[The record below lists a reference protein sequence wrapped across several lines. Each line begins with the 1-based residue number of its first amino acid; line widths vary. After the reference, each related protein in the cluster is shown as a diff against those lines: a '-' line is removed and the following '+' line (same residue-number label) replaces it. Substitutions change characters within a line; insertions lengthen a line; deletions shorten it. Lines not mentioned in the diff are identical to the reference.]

1 MNTTKAKYSPSINII
16 RDKNYSFNY
25 IPTSN
30 AVKAFDTIISDSK
43 SGVKSHV
50 LIGSYGTGKSS
61 FLLALQQTIE
71 GNQIHFKNY
80 KKSADKNPQFEFLNI
95 VGEYSSFENYFI
107 KLYKLE
113 KHLMES

>member
-30 AVKAFDTIISDSK
+30 AVKAFDTIISDSR
-43 SGVKSHV
+43 SGIRSHV

-71 GNQIHFKNY
+71 GNQIHFKNQ
-80 KKSADKNPQFEFLNI
+80 KKSTVKNIQYEFLNI
-95 VGEYSSFENYFI
+95 VGEFSSFENYFI
-107 KLYKLE
+107 KLYKLDNN
-113 KHLMES
+113 

>member
-1 MNTTKAKYSPSINII
+1 MNTIKAKYSPSINIV

-30 AVKAFDTIISDSK
+30 AIKAYDTIISDSQ
-43 SGVKSHV
+43 SGVRSHV

-71 GNQIHFKNY
+71 GTQIHFKNQ
-80 KKSADKNPQFEFLNI
+80 KKDSPKN
-95 VGEYSSFENYFI
+95 YC
-107 KLYKLE
+107 
-113 KHLMES
+113 